1 MIAFVAGQR
10 GATTNDV
17 LEGVMLKGVML
28 KDRLSLGI
36 CALAI
41 VFATP
46 ALAQTQPVRVG
57 GLTCDT
63 GPRVGLL
70 IGSRQRTNR
79 VFRSNT
85 TGQQYN

>member
-1 MIAFVAGQR
+1 MRKAH
-10 GATTNDV
+10 
-17 LEGVMLKGVML
+17 
-28 KDRLSLGI
+28 LSFGI

-63 GPRVGLL
+63 GPRVGL
-70 IGSRQRTNR
+70 IVGSRQRMSCA
-79 VFRSNT
+79 FRSNA
-85 TGQQYN
+85 GQ